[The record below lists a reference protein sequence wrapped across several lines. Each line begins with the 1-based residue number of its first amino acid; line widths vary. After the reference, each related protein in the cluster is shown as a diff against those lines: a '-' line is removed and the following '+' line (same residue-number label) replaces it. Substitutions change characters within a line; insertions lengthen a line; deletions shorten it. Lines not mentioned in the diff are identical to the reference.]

1 MKAGRRSHRRGGFTL
16 IEVMVAVGIMAV
28 VSVGALSVIS
38 SIDGAKS
45 RQAAGKVSA
54 AVRESFD
61 RAALSGSVHRLV
73 FSLGEATM
81 RLEVADGFFTLPAL
95 SADPTESAQQR
106 AKARAEAE
114 EELFEGLSDEAKAGL
129 AALRTPPSWAPV
141 DGPLGSGVGLGEVKI
156 LGFWSGAFER
166 FQKQGDALLYFFPR
180 GETQDAVFWIG
191 ANKDDVF
198 TIRVDGMA
206 ARLHTDFGRLDH
218 LGKSL

>member
-1 MKAGRRSHRRGGFTL
+1 MKARQRSHRRGGFTL
-16 IEVMVAVGIMAV
+16 IEVMVAIGIMAV

-38 SIDGAKS
+38 AIDGAKS

-73 FSLGEATM
+73 FGLGEASM
-81 RLEVADGFFTLPAL
+81 RLEVAQGFFTLPAL
-95 SADPTESAQQR
+95 SDSGPSSAQER

-129 AALRTPPSWAPV
+129 AALRTPPTWTPV
-141 DGPLGSGVGLGEVKI
+141 DGPLGEGISLGEVKI
-156 LGFWSGAFER
+156 LGFWSDAFER
-166 FQKQGDALLYFFPR
+166 FQKQGDGLLYFFPR
-180 GETQDAVFWIG
+180 GETQDAVFWLG
-191 ANKDDVF
+191 ANDDDIF
-198 TIRVDGMA
+198 TVRVDGMA

-218 LGKSL
+218 LGKTL